1 MTKRLITLLAALLLL
16 AFAAVGCGDDNGSDG
31 SGGDKPAQA
40 ESGDDSGSSDSGNDA
55 TVESG
60 DTEVP
65 ANLDEAIEQ
74 CKKSVN
80 SAPNVSDDSK
90 SKLEDICEKAGSGDQ
105 EDIEQA
111 AREVCETIVKD
122 SIPEGSPGRDAAL
135 SACETA
141 GKQ

>member
-16 AFAAVGCGDDNGSDG
+16 AFAAGCGDDNGSDSSG
-31 SGGDKPAQA
+31 SDKPAQA
-40 ESGDDSGSSDSGNDA
+40 ESEKDA

-60 DTEVP
+60 DAEAP

-80 SAPNVSDDSK
+80 QAPNVSDDSK

-105 EDIEQA
+105 EDIEAA

-122 SIPEGSPGRDAAL
+122 SIPEGSPGREAAL
-135 SACETA
+135 SACESA
-141 GKQ
+141 GGQQ